1 MKKSNVI
8 IAICLIL
15 VCVIGWF
22 AVGSQVIKNSSNYS
36 NYIKEA
42 DDWVERGLY
51 QRAIGN
57 YQLALKEKE
66 SADLYEIINNAYQL
80 RFKEAP
86 EETLEDYMDFLES
99 AIAAYPGNKVLVD
112 SFYDIFYSESEY
124 EDLYNCLTNA
134 IKNGYKTEEI
144 QAKLL
149 IVKYAYDLRR
159 SEFAGIK
166 QSVGDI
172 YSTARNNGW
181 NIYSIEDGYM
191 LTTEYDYVS
200 QVSKDGIFVVT
211 GKDSRIMDKTGMV
224 LGIFEK
230 KVTDAGLYADKLLPA
245 CVDGKYSFYNDLA
258 EEQFGGYEMAGT
270 FQDGLAA
277 VKKDGK
283 WMLIDTKS
291 EIKSQTFDEIV
302 LDHTGRYIIDGYMI
316 AKSGDKYGLYDE
328 KLKLKAELDCTDV
341 DVCTEDGVI
350 AVCKGEKWGFVN
362 TAGKVVIE
370 PSFDNAKSFS
380 NGLAAV
386 MKDGKWGFINSDGT
400 VVIDYEYAATG
411 YMNENG
417 LCPVRIILPEDKAEK
432 KDEDKTEE
440 IKVEEVWKLLEL
452 ELGITED

>member
-22 AVGSQVIKNSSNYS
+22 AVGSQVIKKNSNYS
-36 NYIKEA
+36 NYVKEA
-42 DDWVERGLY
+42 DEWVERGLY

-57 YQLALKEKE
+57 YQLALEE
-66 SADLYEIINNAYQL
+66 RETSELYEKINNAYQL
-80 RFKEAP
+80 RYKEAP

-112 SFYDIFYSESEY
+112 SFYDVFYSESEY

-134 IKNGYKTEEI
+134 IKNGYKTEEV
-144 QAKLL
+144 QSKLL
-149 IVKYAYDLRR
+149 VVRYAHDLRR
-159 SEFAGIK
+159 SEFAGVK

-181 NIYSIEDGYM
+181 NIYSIEEGYM

-200 QVSKDGIFVVT
+200 QVSEDGIFVVT

-245 CVDGKYSFYNDLA
+245 CVDGKYNYYNDLA
-258 EEQFGGYEMAGT
+258 EEQFGGYEMAGM

-283 WMLIDTKS
+283 WMLINTKGES
-291 EIKSQTFDEIV
+291 KSQTFDEIV
-302 LDHTGRYIIDGYMI
+302 LDHTGRYIVDGYII

-328 KLKLKAELDCTDV
+328 KFKLKAELDCTDV
-341 DVCTEDGVI
+341 DVYTEDGII
-350 AVCKGEKWGFVN
+350 AICKGDKWGYAKN
-362 TAGKVVIE
+362 NGKVVIE
-370 PSFDNAKSFS
+370 PTYENAKSFS
-380 NGLAAV
+380 NGVAAV
-386 MKDGKWGFINSDGT
+386 CKDGKWGFIDTKGNIVIECQFSDAG
-400 VVIDYEYAATG
+400 YMSATG
-411 YMNENG
+411 I
-417 LCPVRIILPEDKAEK
+417 CPVRIDMPEEK
-432 KDEDKTEE
+432 VEGNGDGKTEIVEAQE
-440 IKVEEVWKLLEL
+440 IWKMLEL
-452 ELGITED
+452 EIGIKED